1 MVLKFGSEPNDVFF
15 IEATSNLGV
24 ALKRWSGM
32 RHALGSFYSKI
43 ALRHLDWDRPDES
56 LDILE
61 QFIKETQGNA
71 YQFKLGQLKK
81 RQTVAL
87 KKDFNSP
94 IMPIHNKNANRSQS
108 EKHDSRE
115 ESKEMRLVEKGRAFF
130 CSELVAKAW
139 KCAGIMKPTND
150 ACSNFLPSHWTSE
163 K

>member
-87 KKDFNSP
+87 K
-94 IMPIHNKNANRSQS
+94 
-108 EKHDSRE
+108 
-115 ESKEMRLVEKGRAFF
+115 
-130 CSELVAKAW
+130 
-139 KCAGIMKPTND
+139 
-150 ACSNFLPSHWTSE
+150 
-163 K
+163 